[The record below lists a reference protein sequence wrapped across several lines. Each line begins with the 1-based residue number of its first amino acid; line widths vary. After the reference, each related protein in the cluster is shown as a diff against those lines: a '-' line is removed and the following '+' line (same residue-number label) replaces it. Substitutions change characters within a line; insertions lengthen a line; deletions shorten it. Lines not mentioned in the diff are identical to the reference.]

1 LEKLARDKCYIGSI
15 SHVVIEE
22 DEKVFNHPLQLI
34 WGATIGNRCMLLP
47 WLIVAMIGIVMV
59 SVL

>member
-1 LEKLARDKCYIGSI
+1 VTKATGLI
-15 SHVVIEE
+15 SHAVIEE

-59 SVL
+59 SAL